1 MPPSAFIEHPIM
13 DGVRSVLETE
23 GFTVRSLDLPEIDV
37 TVLAAE
43 DEYSLAAIVA
53 ADRWGDVRDHV
64 THIDV
69 ALGNWVAGTDAGGK
83 RWDIYLVCLLQDRLK
98 TPAEFAEAEA
108 SEGDTR
114 RVRKYVRD
122 GVLPDYDEVRTALSP
137 LLSLNLPTLREPI
150 RPLEMLEAKL
160 RERGVQAESARLAI
174 EGFERGKSPGNGS

>member
-1 MPPSAFIEHPIM
+1 M
-13 DGVRSVLETE
+13 GLETE

-53 ADRWGDVRDHV
+53 AGRWGDVRDHV
-64 THIDV
+64 TSTSLW
-69 ALGNWVAGTDAGGK
+69 ATGSPGPMPAANS
-83 RWDIYLVCLLQDRLK
+83 RDIYLVCLLQDRLK

-108 SEGDTR
+108 SEGNTR

-160 RERGVQAESARLAI
+160 RERGVRPKSARLAI